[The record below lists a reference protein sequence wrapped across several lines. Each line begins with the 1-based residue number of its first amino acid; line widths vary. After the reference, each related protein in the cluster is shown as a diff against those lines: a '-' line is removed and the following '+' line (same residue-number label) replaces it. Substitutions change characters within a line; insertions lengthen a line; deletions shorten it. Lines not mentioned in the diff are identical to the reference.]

1 MTDVTVGLVADPGL
15 PQNIVESL
23 KDDLQQQLENR
34 FGAQTTWQVESSSE
48 KLPLNAE
55 GEIPFLSLARR
66 LKAEKQWDY
75 FIYLTDLPRLTDDTP
90 MLCEIDYATNAAL
103 ISLPTLG
110 AVAIKSSVQ
119 RLILTLIQLMKDEQR
134 PEDPQLSKDMGIG
147 RARFELLAESS
158 EVGYVTA
165 PGVWNRLRLLTG
177 TIRSNRP
184 GRLVPALSSSMA
196 AAAATGAFGIF
207 YASIWRMADA
217 LPPVR
222 LLLISAL
229 AISALSIWLIVH
241 NDLWN
246 TSTRST
252 TPGNAAWDNASAV
265 ITVLLSVTMMY
276 AVLFTLVFFG
286 AVAVIS
292 TEYLQSELQHPVNF
306 TDYIELSWLAA
317 SLGTTAGAL
326 GSNFDSDEAIRE
338 ATYSRRQHERRKL
351 ADSQED

>member
-1 MTDVTVGLVADPGL
+1 MTDVTLGLVADPGL
-15 PQNIVESL
+15 PREIVDSL
-23 KDDLQQQLENR
+23 MKGLEQQLENR
-34 FGAQTTWQVESSSE
+34 FAGQAAWHVETSSE

-66 LKAEKQWDY
+66 LKAEKEWDY
-75 FIYLTDLPRLTDDTP
+75 FIYLTDLPRLRGEIP
-90 MLCEIDYATNAAL
+90 MLSEIDYATNAAL
-103 ISLPTLG
+103 ISLPILG

-119 RLILTLIQLMKDEQR
+119 RLILTLIQLMKDEER
-134 PEDPQLSKDMGIG
+134 PDNAQLKDLGVW
-147 RARFELLAESS
+147 RARLQFPEEPS
-158 EVGYVTA
+158 EVAYLTA

-217 LPPVR
+217 LPPLR
-222 LLLISAL
+222 LLLISVL

-241 NDLWN
+241 NGLWN
-246 TSTRST
+246 SSSHASTPR
-252 TPGNAAWDNASAV
+252 NAAWDNASA
-265 ITVLLSVTMMY
+265 ILTVLLSVTMMY
-276 AVLFTLVFFG
+276 AALFTLVFFG

-292 TEYLQSELQHPVNF
+292 TDYLQSELQHPVNF

-351 ADSQED
+351 ADSYED